1 MNDSKLLQSKISVLN
16 STTIIGIV
24 ASIFTG
30 ISLLPQLLKLIK
42 EKRASDI
49 SMLMLA
55 TLFTGLALWI
65 WYGFRINDWIII
77 FANSVSLIINFLI
90 VIINFRYKKNI

>member
-1 MNDSKLLQSKISVLN
+1 MN

-42 EKRASDI
+42 GKKASDI
-49 SMLMLA
+49 SMWMLA

-77 FANSVSLIINFLI
+77 FANSVSLIINLLI
-90 VIINFRYKKNI
+90 VIINFRYKKDL